1 MTASLA
7 GLRALIR
14 LRALVGLRAIAF
26 AIAFAAAPAFAQMPQ
41 SPAAEARI
49 VVTGEGSVS
58 VAPDYAAISAGV
70 VSRAKTAGEAAE
82 ANAKSMA
89 AVIDALTEV
98 GVARNDIQ
106 TAQYALQPMY
116 ASPQPGSE
124 QKLTGFSVSNRLNVE
139 IRDIGKIGAILDKL
153 VAAGATDIGNVEY
166 LHSNASALLDEAR
179 QAAMAD
185 ARRKAELYAK
195 AAGLT
200 INVVAF
206 VSEGAGSTPPVFGK
220 LMRAAAPA
228 TQILSGEDILS
239 VQVTV
244 GFDVVH

>member
-1 MTASLA
+1 MTAS
-7 GLRALIR
+7 
-14 LRALVGLRAIAF
+14 LVGLRAIAF
-26 AIAFAAAPAFAQMPQ
+26 AIAFAVAPAFAQMPQ
-41 SPAAEARI
+41 SPAADARI

-58 VAPDYAAISAGV
+58 VAPDYAAINAGV
-70 VSRAKTAGEAAE
+70 MSRAKTAGEAAD

-89 AVIDALTEV
+89 AVISALTDA
-98 GVARNDIQ
+98 GIARNDIQ
-106 TAQYALQPMY
+106 TVQYSLQPVY
-116 ASPQPGSE
+116 TSPVSGSE
-124 QKLTGFSVSNRLNVE
+124 QKLTGFSVSNRLNVKV
-139 IRDIGKIGAILDKL
+139 RDIGKAGAILDKL
-153 VAAGATDIGNVEY
+153 VAAGATEVGNIEY
-166 LHSNASALLDEAR
+166 LHSNSSALLDQAR

-200 INVVAF
+200 IGVVAF
-206 VSEGAGSTPPVFGK
+206 VSEGASSTPPVFGK

-228 TQILSGEDILS
+228 MSTQILSGEDTLS

>member
-1 MTASLA
+1 MTAS
-7 GLRALIR
+7 
-14 LRALVGLRAIAF
+14 LVGLRAMAF
-26 AIAFAAAPAFAQMPQ
+26 AIAFAVAPAFAQMPQ
-41 SPAAEARI
+41 SPAADARI

-70 VSRAKTAGEAAE
+70 VSRAKTAGEAAD

-89 AVIDALTEV
+89 AVISALTDA
-98 GVARNDIQ
+98 GIARNDIQ
-106 TAQYALQPMY
+106 TAQYSLQPVY
-116 ASPQPGSE
+116 TSPQPGSE
-124 QKLTGFSVSNRLNVE
+124 QKLTGFSVSNRLNVK
-139 IRDIGKIGAILDKL
+139 IRDIGKTGAILDRL

-166 LHSNASALLDEAR
+166 LHSNSSALLDQAR

-195 AAGLT
+195 CR
-200 INVVAF
+200 
-206 VSEGAGSTPPVFGK
+206 GAYARRRCVRQRRRRLPPPVFGK

-228 TQILSGEDILS
+228 MPTQILSGEDTLS

>member
-1 MTASLA
+1 MTAS
-7 GLRALIR
+7 
-14 LRALVGLRAIAF
+14 LVGLRAIAF
-26 AIAFAAAPAFAQMPQ
+26 AIAFAVAPAFAQMPQ
-41 SPAAEARI
+41 SPAADARI

-58 VAPDYAAISAGV
+58 VAPDYAAINAGV
-70 VSRAKTAGEAAE
+70 MSRAKTAGEAAD

-89 AVIDALTEV
+89 AVISALTDA
-98 GVARNDIQ
+98 GIARNDIQ
-106 TAQYALQPMY
+106 TVQYSLQPVY
-116 ASPQPGSE
+116 TSPVSGSE
-124 QKLTGFSVSNRLNVE
+124 QKLTGFSVSNRLNVK
-139 IRDIGKIGAILDKL
+139 IRDIGKTGAILDRL
-153 VAAGATDIGNVEY
+153 VATGATDIGNVEY
-166 LHSNASALLDEAR
+166 LHSNSSALLDQAR

-200 INVVAF
+200 IGVVAF

-228 TQILSGEDILS
+228 MPTQILSGEDTLS

>member
-1 MTASLA
+1 MTASP
-7 GLRALIR
+7 GWLRA
-14 LRALVGLRAIAF
+14 ATF
-26 AIAFAAAPAFAQMPQ
+26 AIVFAVVPAFAQTPQ
-41 SPAAEARI
+41 SQGSDARI
-49 VVTGEGSVS
+49 VVTGEGRVS

-70 VSRAKTAGEAAE
+70 VSRAKTAGEAAD

-89 AVIDALTEV
+89 AVISALTDA

-106 TAQYALQPMY
+106 TAQYSLAPVY

-124 QKLTGFSVSNRLNVE
+124 QKLTGFSVSNRLNVK
-139 IRDIGKIGAILDKL
+139 IRDIGKAGAILDKL

-166 LHSNASALLDEAR
+166 LHANNSALLDQAR

-200 INVVAF
+200 LGAVAF
-206 VSEGAGSTPPVFGK
+206 VREDSGFAAPVSGG
-220 LMRAAAPA
+220 LMRAAASAVP
-228 TQILSGEDILS
+228 TQILGGEDTLS
-239 VQVTV
+239 IQVTV
-244 GFDVVH
+244 GFDILH